1 MTNSE
6 NKHFKTRFWV
16 VFILFLLLLAFG
28 LYLAIDTEPI
38 VYDESRHPRMRR
50 SCLGPPHLLPLVFL
64 GFPIVFFGLIL
75 DVIILAITKKIS
87 LKKVMMSIALIVG
100 FYLVTLLSYGL

>member
-6 NKHFKTRFWV
+6 NKHFKTRFWA

-28 LYLAIDTEPI
+28 LYLTMDKEPV
-38 VYDESRHPRMRR
+38 VYDESGHPRMRR
-50 SCLGPPHLLPLVFL
+50 SCLGPPHILPLAFFGL
-64 GFPIVFFGLIL
+64 PIVFCGLIL

-87 LKKVMMSIALIVG
+87 LKKVMINIALIVG
-100 FYLVTLLSYGL
+100 FYLVTLLSYG